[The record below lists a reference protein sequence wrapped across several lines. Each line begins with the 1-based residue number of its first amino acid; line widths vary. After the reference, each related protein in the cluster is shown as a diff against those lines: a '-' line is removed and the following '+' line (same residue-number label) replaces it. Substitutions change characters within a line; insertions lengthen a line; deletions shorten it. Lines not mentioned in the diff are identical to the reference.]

1 MTFIQARTLQTKIVF
16 QSLCSEYGLLII
28 TAIPLITTLVATIL
42 VWASNIRNTDRIFNS
57 ANYESFQLYLD
68 NKDSAK
74 LSSSLNAEYGLSMV
88 SIPFALMTVRELLT
102 FKLNYDICSKCL
114 LVLGFSVPSWVLL
127 SCYHQLM
134 NDSQNHRLNSFVVT
148 FITVV
153 NNIVGVYFFAAN
165 GMRISTKDDPFTP
178 PCRIVI
184 LCTCDAIYSLINLSM
199 DLRCNPGEDVSR
211 EQGVSYGIATFF
223 STSIYITV
231 ALALASSYYSARSI
245 SESSARII
253 NMDRICT
260 ILSAVA
266 VFAIEV
272 SLAPSGVVYA
282 SSDIPGT
289 LWSNFS
295 RIKMAYLIYMSLFSQ
310 VVMGRLAEQ
319 KEKEALVIARQVAI
333 TESNSLRLLK
343 EKDLI
348 DKVLCSLVPPK
359 VAHDLSQGRAVEP
372 EAFDFCCIFFSD
384 IESFTPFCRKQN
396 PLVVFDMLNRLYSVM
411 DFCVSQFPSLYK
423 VETIGD
429 AYM

>member
-1 MTFIQARTLQTKIVF
+1 
-16 QSLCSEYGLLII
+16 
-28 TAIPLITTLVATIL
+28 
-42 VWASNIRNTDRIFNS
+42 
-57 ANYESFQLYLD
+57 
-68 NKDSAK
+68 
-74 LSSSLNAEYGLSMV
+74 
-88 SIPFALMTVRELLT
+88 MTVREMFT
-102 FKLNYDICSKCL
+102 FKFNYDICSKFL

-127 SCYHQLM
+127 GCYHQLL
-134 NDSQNHRLNSFVVT
+134 NDDQYGQLSNFVVV

-165 GMRISTKDDPFTP
+165 GVRISTKDDPFIP
-178 PCRIVI
+178 PCRMVM

-199 DLRCNPGEDVSR
+199 DLQGYPGEDVSKGQR
-211 EQGVSYGIATFF
+211 VSYGIATFF

-231 ALALASSYYSARSI
+231 VLALASSYYSARSI
-245 SESSARII
+245 FGISSRII
-253 NMDRICT
+253 NMDRIGT
-260 ILSAVA
+260 ILTAVA
-266 VFAIEV
+266 VFAANIAFSPE
-272 SLAPSGVVYA
+272 GVVYT
-282 SSDIPGT
+282 SPDISAK

-295 RIKMAYLIYMSLFSQ
+295 WIKMAYLMYMSLFSQ
-310 VVMGRLAEQ
+310 FVMGRLAEQ
-319 KEKEALVIARQVAI
+319 KEKEALVIARQVAV

-348 DKVLCSLVPPK
+348 NKVLCSLVPPK

-372 EAFDFCCIFFSD
+372 EAFDFCAIFFSD
-384 IESFTPFCRKQN
+384 IEAFTPFCRKQN